1 MVGSGWL
8 ETPRAVSLRRSR
20 ASVSPAE
27 TLWTVASR
35 EDAAL
40 LSPFTAM
47 VVPVPA
53 PGRRFLCLVDEW
65 DGRSQ
70 VRVVERLNRD
80 DPWSLVTEDRSTGV
94 TTAVA
99 VTETRS
105 GSRIQ
110 MEMSCEAPRAMARAR
125 LNSFEGQVAPWLEQV
140 TRVAE
145 GFTDVPEPRVEAV
158 RAAGRLGPDTA
169 SIRGRR
175 AVPARRD
182 EIWQLLTSSTAQPPE
197 TYRFW
202 TGPGPV
208 AVGYWL
214 CSITEA
220 AGMQAVLRE
229 VIECIE
235 GERLTL
241 DTIAG
246 GHHRAL
252 SGWALED
259 GPGGTVVSLTHE
271 CATSHVGLPPL
282 VDLALDRLVGLLG
295 DR

>member
-1 MVGSGWL
+1 MVVSGWL
-8 ETPRAVSLRRSR
+8 ETPRTVSLRRSR

-35 EDAAL
+35 EEAVL

-47 VVPVPA
+47 VVPFPE
-53 PGRRFLCLVDEW
+53 PGRRLACLIDEW
-65 DGRSQ
+65 EGRSR
-70 VRVVERLNRD
+70 VRVVERLSVD
-80 DPWSLVTEDRSTGV
+80 DPWSLVTQDRSTGV
-94 TTAVA
+94 TTTVV

-105 GSRIQ
+105 GSRIH
-110 MEMSCEAPRAMARAR
+110 MEMSCEAPRAVARAR
-125 LNSFEGQVAPWLEQV
+125 LNSFEAQVAPWLEQV

-145 GFTDVPEPRVEAV
+145 GFAELPEPRVEAV

-175 AVPARRD
+175 AVPATRH
-182 EIWQLLTSSTAQPPE
+182 EIWQVLTSTAAQPPE

-202 TGPGPV
+202 TRTGPV
-208 AVGYWL
+208 VVGHWL

-220 AGMQAVLRE
+220 AGMQAVVRE
-229 VIECIE
+229 VVECIE
-235 GERLTL
+235 GERLTF
-241 DTIAG
+241 DTVAG

-259 GPGGTVVSLTHE
+259 GVGGTVVSLTHE

-282 VDLALDRLVGLLG
+282 VDLALDRLLGLLG